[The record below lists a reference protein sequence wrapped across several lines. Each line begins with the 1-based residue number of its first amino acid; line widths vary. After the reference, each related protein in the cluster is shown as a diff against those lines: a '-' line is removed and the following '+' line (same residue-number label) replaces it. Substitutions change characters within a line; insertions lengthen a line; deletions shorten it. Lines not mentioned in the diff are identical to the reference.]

1 MNGSGKYPA
10 IDSRI
15 KGNRN
20 EAGKKLERSRKEARN
35 QKQRTDARN
44 GNEELKQEMEAR
56 KR

>member
-1 MNGSGKYPA
+1 V

-15 KGNRN
+15 KEDR
-20 EAGKKLERSRKEARN
+20 AKPERSLKKAMN